1 MDGSGTLDRKIQCL
15 AVEALFEGDISLQL
29 KKLILEYG
37 EQAVEMAIVQ
47 NGLATVLMD
56 KAFEAGKNI
65 RELRLRNDDIK
76 KFHSKI

>member
-1 MDGSGTLDRKIQCL
+1 
-15 AVEALFEGDISLQL
+15 
-29 KKLILEYG
+29 
-37 EQAVEMAIVQ
+37 MAIVQ